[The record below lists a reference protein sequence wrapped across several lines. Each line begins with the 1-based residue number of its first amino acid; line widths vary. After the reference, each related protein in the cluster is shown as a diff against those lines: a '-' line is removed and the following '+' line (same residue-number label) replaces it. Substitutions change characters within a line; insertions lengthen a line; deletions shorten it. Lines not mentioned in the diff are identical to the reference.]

1 MYPLPIGTQPKW
13 SVTPYTRC
21 SLGDPSAESR
31 VAEMDD
37 FLRRVAPG
45 DHVPL
50 AGAPDLTTG
59 LVALDVVERAYASA
73 REPG

>member
-1 MYPLPIGTQPKW
+1 MPAAGYEHCTLPMYAAQ
-13 SVTPYTRC
+13 
-21 SLGDPSAESR
+21 
-31 VAEMDD
+31 MDD

-45 DHVPL
+45 DHTPPE
-50 AGAPDLTTG
+50 GAPDLRTG